1 MVPSWE
7 VAAPSTG
14 VIYSPQ
20 GGGFGQAQT
29 CAGGSEFGFAAS
41 PALRSG

>member
-14 VIYSPQ
+14 VIYSQ
-20 GGGFGQAQT
+20 EGGGFGQAQT
-29 CAGGSEFGFAAS
+29 CPGGPEFGFAAS
-41 PALRSG
+41 PALWSG